1 MELTNNFYV
10 LSFAEAKQPEY
21 REKRGQGYIEF
32 GEKNDYPTYLLDLYN
47 KSAKHQ
53 AIVRGKVNYIIGNGW
68 AVKEADPAAETF
80 IKNVNSFGEG
90 LNDLTRKVDIDIE
103 VFGGAYLEVIWSAF
117 GEQLTEINHI
127 DYTKIRSNKDNTDF
141 WYKQDWADRKCEP
154 EIIPAFNTKTR
165 KGKQILYIKEY
176 RPGMQ
181 TYALPGYMGAL
192 NYIESDIEVSK
203 HVLGNAQTGF
213 SASKLITLP
222 NGEPS
227 NEEKGNIERR
237 FEKRF
242 TGSDGKKFI
251 LNFVNDPSRKAIVED
266 LGASDLTKEDFG
278 KVDTMIQQNIFAG
291 HQITTPSLF
300 GISEPGKLGTRTEMR
315 DGYEIF
321 KNTYVNDKQQF
332 LESIFNMLARL
343 KGAKQEIYIQPV
355 EPISFEFSENIIA
368 QVAPKEWILE
378 KMGIDAT
385 KYGVQPDLTNTAQPQ
400 QQSINEHLKGLKGRE
415 WQNMQRIV
423 REFNKGKISRDQAI
437 AMLRNGYGL
446 TDEDMI
452 TWLGEDEA
460 APAKFS
466 DDVIKVFAEFG
477 ESASNYSFLKKKT
490 VKFKSTEAMIDN
502 EILSLEFADVILND
516 LERSIIDLITKDN
529 LITPEILADVTK
541 TDLKVI
547 NDTLGRLEADGILK
561 ARIVGDA
568 IERVPIKPLSK
579 LAPGQKADTTS
590 FKVMYSYEWKTQVPV
605 DQRDTPEHPSR
616 EFCRKLISLDKLYS
630 RADIENISARLGY
643 SVFDRG
649 GGWWGDSPS
658 CRHTW
663 MSNIV
668 IKK

>member
-1 MELTNNFYV
+1 
-10 LSFAEAKQPEY
+10 
-21 REKRGQGYIEF
+21 
-32 GEKNDYPTYLLDLYN
+32 
-47 KSAKHQ
+47 
-53 AIVRGKVNYIIGNGW
+53 
-68 AVKEADPAAETF
+68 
-80 IKNVNSFGEG
+80 
-90 LNDLTRKVDIDIE
+90 
-103 VFGGAYLEVIWSAF
+103 
-117 GEQLTEINHI
+117 
-127 DYTKIRSNKDNTDF
+127 
-141 WYKQDWADRKCEP
+141 
-154 EIIPAFNTKTR
+154 
-165 KGKQILYIKEY
+165 
-176 RPGMQ
+176 MQ

-630 RADIENISARLGY
+630 RADIENISARLNY

>member
-1 MELTNNFYV
+1 M
-10 LSFAEAKQPEY
+10 AE
-21 REKRGQGYIEF
+21 I
-32 GEKNDYPTYLLDLYN
+32 
-47 KSAKHQ
+47 
-53 AIVRGKVNYIIGNGW
+53 
-68 AVKEADPAAETF
+68 
-80 IKNVNSFGEG
+80 
-90 LNDLTRKVDIDIE
+90 
-103 VFGGAYLEVIWSAF
+103 
-117 GEQLTEINHI
+117 
-127 DYTKIRSNKDNTDF
+127 
-141 WYKQDWADRKCEP
+141 
-154 EIIPAFNTKTR
+154 
-165 KGKQILYIKEY
+165 
-176 RPGMQ
+176 
-181 TYALPGYMGAL
+181 
-192 NYIESDIEVSK
+192 
-203 HVLGNAQTGF
+203 
-213 SASKLITLP
+213 
-222 NGEPS
+222 
-227 NEEKGNIERR
+227 
-237 FEKRF
+237 
-242 TGSDGKKFI
+242 
-251 LNFVNDPSRKAIVED
+251 
-266 LGASDLTKEDFG
+266 
-278 KVDTMIQQNIFAG
+278 
-291 HQITTPSLF
+291 
-300 GISEPGKLGTRTEMR
+300 
-315 DGYEIF
+315 
-321 KNTYVNDKQQF
+321 
-332 LESIFNMLARL
+332 ESIFSNEVIKQMIQFAELSQQANKNLSDL
-343 KGAKQEIYIQPV
+343 KTTSASMEEQTKKYAAIQNDV
-355 EPISFEFSENIIA
+355 N
-368 QVAPKEWILE
+368 
-378 KMGIDAT
+378 
-385 KYGVQPDLTNTAQPQ
+385 
-400 QQSINEHLKGLKGRE
+400 
-415 WQNMQRIV
+415 
-423 REFNKGKISRDQAI
+423 KISRDQAI